1 MKRTLIL
8 LTCVT
13 LLFSGCRQRD
23 PHLLCESTTPSTE
36 ETESFS
42 QPVTEAPAD
51 LEAAV
56 QDACTIPD
64 EKYSNTEPGEKTSGA
79 VDAIYSDTTIPCG
92 NNSAAVD
99 STYGDTTISEGKNS
113 DTVDPVHSDT
123 VIPEVKTSVTV
134 DPIHS
139 DATIPEE
146 TKSKETEPPATTEPV
161 RETEPPPTTEPP
173 SQAEPTEPEETIPS
187 QPVETEPEPEFDISY
202 WISFAKNYA
211 ASIGLNLDA
220 TAVDC
225 WDNPITA
232 GSHCIYLERDITDR
246 LNRYN
251 RDEDITDVW
260 IWAIDLGNG
269 SYDIYIGYA

>member
-13 LLFSGCRQRD
+13 LLFSGCRHRD
-23 PHLLCESTTPSTE
+23 PHPLCESATPSTE

-42 QPVTEAPAD
+42 QPVTEVPTTLAVD
-51 LEAAV
+51 V

-64 EKYSNTEPGEKTSGA
+64 EKYENTEHGEKNSGT
-79 VDAIYSDTTIPCG
+79 VDATCSVTTIPDE
-92 NNSAAVD
+92 NNSVAVD
-99 STYGDTTISEGKNS
+99 PTY
-113 DTVDPVHSDT
+113 SDT
-123 VIPEVKTSVTV
+123 VIPEDDNSTTV

-139 DATIPEE
+139 DTTIPKE
-146 TKSKETEPPATTEPV
+146 TKPKETDPPATTEPV